1 MERANSRLKTR
12 ILISDCGQK
21 PADNSGWKDHGEW
34 VWQLHKHVQFHLC
47 TKDNFAFMAN
57 KFNLIHSPRKG
68 WNSILA
74 IITTCKITSLSWRR
88 DCAMHAVTHA
98 HTLVMLYTKMNVLGV
113 TTVASYYT
121 ERLSHLH
128 SPYIY
133 SLHQKPH
140 QTVDNFSIYFD
151 DMIWDID
158 IETMC
163 LHCDIYR
170 SLTSSGCFCNDVTLT
185 RMLIHLSFI
194 SCSAWNER
202 WTKRILEVAWK
213 LYILV
218 ETIYWLKVLI
228 LFKFT
233 HRSWNSRNYGR
244 CWS

>member
-1 MERANSRLKTR
+1 
-12 ILISDCGQK
+12 
-21 PADNSGWKDHGEW
+21 
-34 VWQLHKHVQFHLC
+34 
-47 TKDNFAFMAN
+47 
-57 KFNLIHSPRKG
+57 
-68 WNSILA
+68 
-74 IITTCKITSLSWRR
+74 
-88 DCAMHAVTHA
+88 
-98 HTLVMLYTKMNVLGV
+98 MLYTKMNVLGV

-170 SLTSSGCFCNDVTLT
+170 SLTSYGCFCNDVTLT

-194 SCSAWNER
+194 SCSAWNDR

-233 HRSWNSRNYGR
+233 GAPFVKFTKLWQMLELVQRQSRSLVSTIVVSRGR
-244 CWS
+244 LLLTCACSCDLFWLIQ